1 MTDVIPVRDS
11 VLAQITKTTAFSCHD
26 ATRILSIDRKHL
38 ILVTHDSL
46 DCNLGTKKAGRIRR
60 PHIIATATRRDSS
73 EDAPPEN
80 AATSTT
86 SSDHSPS
93 EEEKHDGGGD
103 GDDAAVPREK
113 ILQSSEDQLEEG
125 DHVAAARG
133 AGVSQV
139 DHGHRA
145 PDRVGPAPS
154 PRAGAKVPVAE
165 EGQQPDGEGA

>member
-1 MTDVIPVRDS
+1 
-11 VLAQITKTTAFSCHD
+11 
-26 ATRILSIDRKHL
+26 
-38 ILVTHDSL
+38 
-46 DCNLGTKKAGRIRR
+46 
-60 PHIIATATRRDSS
+60 
-73 EDAPPEN
+73 
-80 AATSTT
+80 
-86 SSDHSPS
+86 
-93 EEEKHDGGGD
+93 
-103 GDDAAVPREK
+103 VPREK

-133 AGVSQV
+133 AGVFQV